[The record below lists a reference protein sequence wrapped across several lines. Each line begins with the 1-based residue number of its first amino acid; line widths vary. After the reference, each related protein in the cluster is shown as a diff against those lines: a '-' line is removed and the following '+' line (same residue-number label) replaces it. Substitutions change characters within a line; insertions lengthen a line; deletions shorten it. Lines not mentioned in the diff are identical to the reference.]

1 MKKIKLIKAQS
12 VLEYAIVIVCLVAAL
27 IAMQIY
33 IKRSMQGRLRETAD
47 SLGTQYD
54 PQNTTSDITMSQ
66 NSEVETEV
74 ETTEDKETGKTHT
87 KTTVNLIKQEDK
99 NYGNETVGKFE

>member
-1 MKKIKLIKAQS
+1 MKKIPSIKAQS
-12 VLEYAIVIVCLVAAL
+12 TLEYVIVIVCLVAAL

-33 IKRSMQGRLRETAD
+33 IKRSMQGRLKDTAD

-54 PQNTTSDITMSQ
+54 PQNTTSDITLSQ
-66 NSEVETEV
+66 NSNVDTV
-74 ETTEDKETGKTHT
+74 VTTTEDGDKTRT
-87 KTTVNLIKQEDK
+87 VTTVTINTQEDK